1 MMQKRKKLE
10 ELLDVYAK
18 EDIIL
23 AFSGG
28 VDSTV
33 LLKAACEKAK
43 KHHRNVYAYTIHTV
57 LHPME
62 ELELTE
68 RMAREMGAIHRVVQ
82 VDELRE
88 AGIQNN
94 PENRCYLCKKCM
106 FTKVKHEAER
116 LGITTIL
123 DGTNADD
130 TKEYRPGIAALA
142 ELGIKSPLL
151 IAGFSKAEVRA
162 LAADYHLEVS
172 NRPAAPCM
180 ATRFPYGTTLNS
192 DEMHKVEQMETK
204 IRQLGFYNVRTRIHE
219 LLVRIEVDRKDIPC
233 LLEKKEEVIRL
244 AKSLGYDY
252 VTVDLEGF
260 RSGSQDIHVTK

>member
-10 ELLDVYAK
+10 ELLNVYAK

-88 AGIQNN
+88 AGIEDN

-123 DGTNADD
+123 DGTNEDD
-130 TKEYRPGIAALA
+130 TKEYRTWHKKPAPDCRVFKGRSEGIGGRLPFGSVKSSGCSVYGDKVSVWHDA
-142 ELGIKSPLL
+142 E
-151 IAGFSKAEVRA
+151 
-162 LAADYHLEVS
+162 
-172 NRPAAPCM
+172 
-180 ATRFPYGTTLNS
+180 
-192 DEMHKVEQMETK
+192 Q
-204 IRQLGFYNVRTRIHE
+204 
-219 LLVRIEVDRKDIPC
+219 
-233 LLEKKEEVIRL
+233 
-244 AKSLGYDY
+244 
-252 VTVDLEGF
+252 
-260 RSGSQDIHVTK
+260 